1 MSQCRLD
8 GILGKYRN
16 ATVRPK
22 IDAGH
27 QPIADSIQDVTHL
40 SPAEGLLGIAKSDI
54 IGAAGGKV
62 GGELGHG

>member
-1 MSQCRLD
+1 MSQCCLD
-8 GILGKYRN
+8 SILGKYRN

-22 IDAGH
+22 VDAGH
-27 QPIADSIQDVTHL
+27 KTVADSIQDVAHL
-40 SPAEGLLGIAKSDI
+40 SPAEGLVGIAKSDI